1 MSKIS
6 QELKVLLYLN
16 QRYKRSNWIT
26 IKEIAEYLE
35 VSNRQARRYL
45 EDLNLIP
52 EIDVETKLGRNGG
65 YRLKTPLDKGF
76 AMPEN
81 IVLAMSIAM
90 KRNKR
95 IEEVMSTLPN
105 YVVTDSVEGDNA
117 LDNKLLD
124 KLEIAIEAV
133 QYQKQLFFSYGE
145 KDNKYLVNPYKIL
158 FTNHTYYLVA
168 LNDNVIKYF
177 DISQTKE
184 DLKRLGAFKPDSKA
198 LIEIERRLK
207 NYGLGTKDDNEAVL
221 AVKCKD
227 KKTLLT
233 FHKYFEEKGTMNEK
247 ELTYTVIGNSEHE
260 LYYPL
265 FRISTKTYKFID
277 KKFKNRYI
285 KYLEKHIRSLN
296 NEKVK

>member
-6 QELKVLLYLN
+6 QELKILLYLN
-16 QRYKRSNWIT
+16 QRYIRSKWVT

-35 VSNRQARRYL
+35 ISDRQARRYL
-45 EDLNLIP
+45 EDLNSIMD
-52 EIDVETKLGRNGG
+52 IKIETKLGRDGG

-105 YVVTDSVEGDNA
+105 YVMTDSVEGDNA
-117 LDNKLLD
+117 LDNALLD
-124 KLEIAIEAV
+124 KLEVVLEAV

-145 KDNKYLVNPYKIL
+145 KTNKYLVNPYKIL

-168 LNDNVIKYF
+168 LSDNVIKYF
-177 DISQTKE
+177 DIGQTKE
-184 DLKRLGAFKPDSKA
+184 NLKRLGAFKPDPKVSN
-198 LIEIERRLK
+198 EIERRLK
-207 NYGLGTKDDNEAVL
+207 NYGLGSKDDSEAVL
-221 AVKCKD
+221 AVKCKN

-233 FHKYFEEKGTMNEK
+233 FHKYFEEKGTINEK
-247 ELTYTVIGNSEHE
+247 ELTYTVVGNSEHE

-265 FRISTKTYKFID
+265 FRISTKKYEFID

-285 KYLEKHIRSLN
+285 KYLEKQIRSLSN
-296 NEKVK
+296 GGQ

>member
-277 KKFKNRYI
+277 KKFKNRLD
-285 KYLEKHIRSLN
+285 YLPCYKS
-296 NEKVK
+296 